1 LLAAEG
7 VVPPTRIA
15 LLDRRPPPESRAD
28 DSIDLRVFALARGT
42 EKVLLRAGAWPAV
55 GARRL
60 SPYERM
66 IVWHASVPPRSADA
80 LTFAADECGEPN
92 LGHIVENR
100 VLQWALYRAACDAGV
115 VFHAGSLRSLGFDR
129 QGVAVA
135 TDDARLCARLVVGA
149 DGGRSQVRTLA
160 DLGVSTADYSQRAI
174 VAVVTSARAHE
185 RTAWQRFLGDG
196 TLALLPLADGRSS
209 IVWSVPIERADRLMA
224 LAPQEFARELTQDSD
239 DVLGSLTLASD
250 RAVFDLGKQLADD
263 YVRERV
269 ALVGDAAHVVHPLA
283 GQGVN
288 LGVLDAAALVQVL
301 QDATREGE
309 DIGAMR
315 ILRRYERWRRSE
327 AQLVSAAMDGFN
339 RFLARGHGPIAALA
353 QRALPI
359 VGRSALSKRLL
370 VERALGASGELPRA
384 AR

>member
-1 LLAAEG
+1 
-7 VVPPTRIA
+7 
-15 LLDRRPPPESRAD
+15 
-28 DSIDLRVFALARGT
+28 
-42 EKVLLRAGAWPAV
+42 
-55 GARRL
+55 
-60 SPYERM
+60 
-66 IVWHASVPPRSADA
+66 
-80 LTFAADECGEPN
+80 
-92 LGHIVENR
+92 
-100 VLQWALYRAACDAGV
+100 
-115 VFHAGSLRSLGFDR
+115 
-129 QGVAVA
+129 
-135 TDDARLCARLVVGA
+135 
-149 DGGRSQVRTLA
+149 
-160 DLGVSTADYSQRAI
+160 
-174 VAVVTSARAHE
+174 
-185 RTAWQRFLGDG
+185 
-196 TLALLPLADGRSS
+196 
-209 IVWSVPIERADRLMA
+209 MA